1 MTLETD
7 AMSEP
12 LAPDAAAPATLSAT
26 RPFYWSVRREL
37 WENRSVYM
45 APLVVAGVALLGF
58 LFGAFSLPRAML
70 AVSALQAASRASG
83 PADLATAKAAAKA
96 VHALALPYDF
106 SAGVIILTGLIVA
119 VFYSLGA
126 LHGERRDRSILF
138 WKSLPVSD
146 LTTVLSKATVPLVI
160 QPLVVFPIVLAAH
173 LVMLLLSTVILL
185 SKGVDPA
192 ALWANLPL
200 MRIWL
205 TMPYGLVVLAL
216 WYVPIAGWL
225 LLVSAWARRV
235 PMLWA
240 LAPPLGLCLFE
251 FLAFHSRH
259 LWSLLIWRLTGGFDE
274 AFSVG
279 GLGRVPISRL
289 DQIDPLRFLA
299 NPGLWSGLVFG
310 AACFA
315 ACVWLRRRREP
326 I

>member
-7 AMSEP
+7 AMSES
-12 LAPDAAAPATLSAT
+12 LAPDAAAPAALSAT

-37 WENRSVYM
+37 WENRSVYI
-45 APLVVAGVALLGF
+45 APLAVAGVALLGF
-58 LFGAFSLPRAML
+58 LFGMFRLPHAMRAL
-70 AVSALQAASRASG
+70 SAAQDAARAAG
-83 PADLATAKAAAKA
+83 PADVAAAKAAAKA
-96 VHALALPYDF
+96 IHGLAMPYDF

-119 VFYSLGA
+119 VFYCLGA

-160 QPLVVFPIVLAAH
+160 QPIVVFPIVLAVH
-173 LVMLLLSTVILL
+173 LVMLLLSTLILL
-185 SKGVDPA
+185 SGGLDPA
-192 ALWANLPL
+192 ALWTNLPL
-200 MRIWL
+200 IQMWL

-251 FLAFHSRH
+251 FLAFHTRH

-274 AFSVG
+274 AFTVG
-279 GLGRVPISRL
+279 GLGKVPVSRL
-289 DQIDPLRFLA
+289 DQLDPLRFLA

-310 AACFA
+310 AACLA